1 MATRRSVP
9 PKSRPPAPTPRFR
22 PRASRPH
29 MPGYGIEPA
38 GDRSR
43 LLPWS
48 WAEERLASARRYW
61 LSTVCPD
68 GRPHAMAVWAV
79 WLDGALRFST
89 GEHSRKARNL
99 ALDPRC
105 VITTESGEE
114 AVVVEGA
121 AVRIESRRDRE
132 RLEQVYLEK
141 YGSGYPSDSWLF
153 AVRPRV
159 VFGFVEREEEFCKA
173 ATRWKCAEGEGR

>member
-1 MATRRSVP
+1 
-9 PKSRPPAPTPRFR
+9 
-22 PRASRPH
+22 
-29 MPGYGIEPA
+29 MPGYGILPA
-38 GDRSR
+38 TEGSG

-48 WAEERLASARRYW
+48 WAEERLSSCRRYW

-79 WLDGALRFST
+79 WLDGAVRFST

-99 ALDPRC
+99 ARDPRC
-105 VITTESGEE
+105 VVTTEHAEE
-114 AVVVEGA
+114 AVVVEGVA
-121 AVRIESRRDRE
+121 ERIESRRDRE
-132 RLEQVYLEK
+132 RLERVYVEK

-159 VFGFVEREEEFCKA
+159 AFGFIEREDEFAGA
-173 ATRWKCAEGEGR
+173 ATRWEL